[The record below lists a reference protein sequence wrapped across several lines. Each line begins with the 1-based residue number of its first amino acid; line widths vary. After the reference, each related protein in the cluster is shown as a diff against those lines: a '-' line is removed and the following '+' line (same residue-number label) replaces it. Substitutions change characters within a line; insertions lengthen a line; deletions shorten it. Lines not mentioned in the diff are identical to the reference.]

1 MYLEHFQLGQMPFSM
16 TPDRRFCVGLPSH
29 ERAQRVLTLALRQGE
44 GFVKLTG
51 EVGTGKTFL
60 CRKLLNELGPSF
72 VTAYLPDPVLSPTG
86 LREALAQDL
95 GIPTENASAQ
105 TLWAELRDRLMQIHE
120 RGQRCV
126 WVIDEAQAL
135 TDASLESLRLLT
147 NLETGNA
154 KLLQVVLIGQPEL
167 DDRLNH
173 PSLRQLAQRVVF
185 SHRLEPMT
193 CQELDRY
200 LHDRMETAGRPA
212 ERLFSLRAVSR
223 MHRASG
229 GIARLTNLLAHK
241 ALIVAFSQGRQ
252 RVKSR
257 DVRRAIADSKQA
269 LGWVHTTPRSRL
281 RARRRAQPHGAFS
294 GFQS

>member
-1 MYLEHFQLGQMPFSM
+1 MYLEHFQLQQMPFAM
-16 TPDRRFCVGLPSH
+16 TPDRRFSVGLPSH

-60 CRKLLNELGPSF
+60 CRKLLNELGPKF

-95 GIPTENASAQ
+95 GVSAE
-105 TLWAELRDRLMQIHE
+105 TAGTRGLWADLRERLMQIHE
-120 RGQRCV
+120 SGRRCV

-135 TDASLESLRLLT
+135 THASLESLRLLT

-167 DDRLNH
+167 DDRLSR

-193 CQELDRY
+193 CQEVERY
-200 LHDRMETAGRPA
+200 LHDRLEIAGRPA
-212 ERLFSLRAVSR
+212 GRLFSLRAVSKI
-223 MHRASG
+223 HRASG
-229 GIARLTNLLAHK
+229 GVARLANLLAHK

-252 RVKSR
+252 TVKSR

-269 LGWVHTTPRSRL
+269 LGWVKTTARGRH
-281 RARRRAQPHGAFS
+281 RARRQAEQAQAFS
-294 GFQS
+294 GMQS